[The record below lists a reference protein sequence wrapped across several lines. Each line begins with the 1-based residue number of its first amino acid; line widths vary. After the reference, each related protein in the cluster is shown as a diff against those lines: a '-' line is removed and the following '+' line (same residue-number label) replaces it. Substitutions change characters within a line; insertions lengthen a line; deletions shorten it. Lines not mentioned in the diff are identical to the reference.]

1 MTAGPSAAGS
11 RPLEGLGVV
20 LTRPRA
26 QAEPVAAALRDA
38 GAEVLVFPTLEIVGA
53 PLGGESAAAL
63 SSLAEASLAIF
74 VSANAAEHGLAA
86 VAARGAWPASVRA
99 ATVGQATAQRLR
111 AAGLHDVIAPTE
123 RFDSESLLALI
134 PDSLVA
140 GQRVLIFR
148 GVGGR
153 EHLRTSLEA
162 RGARVAYV
170 ECYRRVRPS
179 TDATALREAIGAGRI
194 GAAQAMSAEALANLI
209 DMAGADLPWKRLT
222 LLVPH
227 PAIAASPHAAAFG
240 RTWVA
245 EGGAAPLI
253 ASLSRLRQAA

>member
-1 MTAGPSAAGS
+1 MTDRAPVAGA
-11 RPLEGLGVV
+11 RPLEGLGIV
-20 LTRPRA
+20 LTRPAA
-26 QAEPVAAALRDA
+26 QAEPVAAALRLA
-38 GAEVLVFPTLEIVGA
+38 GAHVLLFPTLEIVGV
-53 PLGGESAAAL
+53 PLSDESAAAL
-63 SSLAEASLAIF
+63 GTLSEASLAIF

-86 VAARGAWPASVRA
+86 AAARGAWPATARA

-111 AAGLHDVIAPTE
+111 AAGLSDVIAPTE

-134 PDSLVA
+134 PDALIA
-140 GQRVLIFR
+140 GRRVLIFR

-170 ECYRRVRPS
+170 ECYRRVRPAS
-179 TDATALREAIGAGRI
+179 DARPLREAISAGRLH
-194 GAAQAMSAEALANLI
+194 AAQAMSAEALANLVE
-209 DMAGADLPWKRLT
+209 MAGADLPWKRLA

-240 RTWVA
+240 RTCVA
-245 EGGAAPLI
+245 EASGAALI
-253 ASLSRLRQAA
+253 ESLVRLRQAA